1 MALEIINRK
10 IVGTIENLENKLE
23 GTLPVTREEL
33 IYLINSWGRLEEVEF
48 NIGFDNKIK
57 IDKCE
62 AKECYDLSSLDV
74 SQIRDM
80 ENLFRFSLFNGDIS
94 DWNISKVTNMNSMFA
109 YSNFNGDISKWDTS
123 NVTSMEGTF
132 LRAKKFNSDIGKWN
146 ISNVKNMSS
155 LFFYA
160 ENFNS
165 DISKWNL
172 ENIDCDYMFDNA
184 KAFYKKFNNNI
195 PLPSE
200 NNDIKEWLNN
210 NRDIMKAI
218 DTKANYKNE
227 VDNFFSNFSNIE
239 LNNTLGR

>member
-1 MALEIINRK
+1 MALKIENGK
-10 IVGTIENLENKLE
+10 IVGTIDNLEAKLE
-23 GTLPVTREEL
+23 GEIPITREEL
-33 IYLINSWGRLEEVEF
+33 LVLVNSWGRAQSFYIFDINQDIDIEEC
-48 NIGFDNKIK
+48 K
-57 IDKCE
+57 
-62 AKECYDLSSLDV
+62 AKECYDLSKLDTSEITDM
-74 SQIRDM
+74 SQ
-80 ENLFRFSLFNGDIS
+80 LFYYSEFNGDIS
-94 DWNISKVTNMNSMFA
+94 NWDISNVTNMNMMFYNA
-109 YSNFNGDISKWDTS
+109 FNFNSDLSKWDVS

-132 LRAKKFNSDIGKWN
+132 LRAKKFNSDIGNWN

-155 LFFYA
+155 LFSYV

-227 VDNFFSNFSNIE
+227 IDNFFSNFSNIE
-239 LNNTLGR
+239 LNNILGR